1 MTLHPGPARVL
12 QAGQEQFT
20 GGRYC
25 PAHRA
30 LDEVSTRERWYRDS
44 GWWTDELL
52 HDFVLRHV
60 AKDPA
65 AEALSVA
72 GLRLTRAGLAAQ
84 VLSVSEA
91 FRSLGAGPG
100 ARVVVQLPNEPE
112 VLAVILALARIGAAA
127 VLAPPGLRIR
137 ELRHI
142 TQTSGAQIIV
152 VNARAQHGANLAAGR
167 ELAASCPSVRA
178 LVMTGTPAGGPPSG
192 PAEYLLSSLSEQAA
206 GTGPTAPAPSPGP
219 GDVALYLL
227 SGGTTGLPK
236 LIPRTHRDYVC
247 NLKASAEIAGLDSS
261 SVYLGALP
269 VCHNFALGCPGV
281 LGTLAFGG
289 RVVLSQ
295 ARTADGALAVM
306 AAEGVTISAA
316 VPSLAVRW
324 AASARARP
332 DVAAGLKLAVLQA
345 GAARISAPQV
355 TEVTAALGCTVQQVY
370 GMSEGLLA
378 FSRLDDATEI
388 VTETQGRPASA
399 GDEWRL
405 VDSGGRDIPDG
416 DPGEGE
422 LWVRGPYTV
431 PGYLAPAE
439 VNAAAFEPGGWY
451 RTGDIVRVHPSGN
464 FVVAGRRRDFINKGG
479 EKVSAT
485 EVEEL
490 VSAHPSVLTAAA
502 VSVPSEAFGE
512 AICVFVT
519 VPGGGG
525 LELVDL
531 RRFLSG
537 CGVAAYKLPD
547 RLKVVAELPV
557 TAVGKV
563 DKTALRAAAG
573 EE

>member
-1 MTLHPGPARVL
+1 VTLSPGPARVL
-12 QAGQEQFT
+12 RASEEQFT
-20 GGRYC
+20 GGRYSA
-25 PAHRA
+25 AHSA
-30 LDEVSTRERWYRDS
+30 LDDVTSRADWYRAS

-60 AKDPA
+60 REDPR
-65 AEALSVA
+65 AEAISA
-72 GLRLTRAGLAAQ
+72 PGLRLTRSDLAAQ
-84 VLSVSEA
+84 VLRVSEA
-91 FRSLGAGPG
+91 FRSLGASPG
-100 ARVVVQLPNEPE
+100 ARVVVQLPNEPD
-112 VLAVILALARIGAAA
+112 VLVVILALARLGAAA

-152 VNARAQHGANLAAGR
+152 VSARAQHGANLAAGR
-167 ELAASCPSVRA
+167 ELAASCPGVRS
-178 LVMTGTPAGGPPSG
+178 LVITGTPAGGAPAG
-192 PAEYLLSSLSEQAA
+192 PGEYLLSSLSAQVSAV
-206 GTGPTAPAPSPGP
+206 GSPAPAPCAGP

-236 LIPRTHRDYVC
+236 LIPRTHRDYVY
-247 NLKASAEIAGLDSS
+247 NIKASAEIAGLDGD

-269 VCHNFALGCPGV
+269 VCHNFSLGCPGV
-281 LGTLAFGG
+281 LGTVAFGG

-295 ARTADGALAVM
+295 ARTADAVLAAM

-332 DVAAGLKLAVLQA
+332 DLAAGLRLAVLQV
-345 GAARISAPQV
+345 GAARISGPQV

-378 FSRLDDATEI
+378 FSRLDDAPDI
-388 VTETQGRPASA
+388 VAETQGRPASA

-405 VDSGGRDIPDG
+405 VDSGGRDVPDG
-416 DPGEGE
+416 EPGE

-431 PGYLAPAE
+431 RGYLAPAE
-439 VNAAAFEPGGWY
+439 VNDAAFAPGGWY

-490 VSAHPSVLTAAA
+490 VWAHPSVLSAAA
-502 VSVPSEAFGE
+502 ISVPSEAFGE

-519 VPGGGG
+519 LQGGCG

-537 CGVAAYKLPD
+537 CGVAPYKLPD
-547 RLKVVAELPV
+547 RLEVVAELPV

>member
-1 MTLHPGPARVL
+1 MTLYPGPARAMRVS
-12 QAGQEQFT
+12 GERVT
-20 GGRYC
+20 GGQYS
-25 PAHRA
+25 AGHRA
-30 LDEVSTRERWYRDS
+30 LDDVMVREEWYRAS

-52 HDFVLRHV
+52 HDFVLRH
-60 AKDPA
+60 ARQDPQ
-65 AEALSVA
+65 AEAISA
-72 GLRLTRAGLAAQ
+72 PGLRLTRSDLTAQ
-84 VLSVSEA
+84 VLRVSEA
-91 FRSLGAGPG
+91 FRWLGAGPG

-112 VLAVILALARIGAAA
+112 VLVVVLALARIGAAA

-142 TQTSGAQIIV
+142 TQTSAAGIVV

-167 ELAASCPSVRA
+167 ELAASCRGVHS
-178 LVMTGTPAGGPPSG
+178 LVITGMPAGGASARPG
-192 PAEYLLSSLSEQAA
+192 EYMLSSLSVQASA
-206 GTGPTAPAPSPGP
+206 DPPAPSPGARP

-236 LIPRTHRDYVC
+236 LIPRTHQDYVY
-247 NLKASAEIAGLDSS
+247 NLKVSAEVAGLDAS

-289 RVVLSQ
+289 RVVLPQ
-295 ARTADGALAVM
+295 ARTVDAVLAAM
-306 AAEGVTISAA
+306 TAEGVTISAA

-332 DVAAGLKLAVLQA
+332 DLAAGLKLAVLQA
-345 GAARISAPQV
+345 GAARISGPQV
-355 TEVTAALGCTVQQVY
+355 AEVTAALGCTIQQVY

-378 FSRLDDATEI
+378 FSRLDDAQEI
-388 VTETQGRPASA
+388 VAETQGRPASA

-405 VDSGGRDIPDG
+405 VDEDGRDVPH
-416 DPGEGE
+416 GEPGE

-431 PGYLAPAE
+431 RGYLASAD
-439 VNAAAFEPGGWY
+439 VNDAAFGPEGWY

-464 FVVAGRRRDFINKGG
+464 FVVVGRRRDFINRGG

-490 VSAHPSVLTAAA
+490 ASAHPSVLSAAA
-502 VSVPSEAFGE
+502 ISVPSEAFGE
-512 AICVFVT
+512 GICVFVT
-519 VPGGGG
+519 LRSGCG
-525 LELVDL
+525 LELVEL

-537 CGVAAYKLPD
+537 CGVAPYKLPD
-547 RLKVVAELPV
+547 RLEVVSELPV